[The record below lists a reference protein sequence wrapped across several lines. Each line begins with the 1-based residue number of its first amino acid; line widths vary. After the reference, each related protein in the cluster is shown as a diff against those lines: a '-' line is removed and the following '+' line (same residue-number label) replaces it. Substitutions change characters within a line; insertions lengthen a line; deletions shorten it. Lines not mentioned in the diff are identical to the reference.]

1 MCYNKFVIITWGLKM
16 KKILLVL
23 LLVVTHTNTFSQEG
37 NKEID
42 TSYHRFGMNI
52 LTLGLGF
59 GANGSGF
66 PLSFYLANDLNQIIS
81 FGVDFGFT
89 PFSNIEGSDGS
100 QIGAHVGFGK
110 MKVSSSNPKLSLGY
124 LIEFSG
130 GFSTGALFLPYIY
143 VGFSPNFILE
153 INKFVFKAGLYIDT
167 SLIVTATVGIGFLLK

>member
-1 MCYNKFVIITWGLKM
+1 M

-23 LLVVTHTNTFSQEG
+23 LLVVTHTNAFSQEG
-37 NKEID
+37 NKEIN

-52 LTLGLGF
+52 LTIGLGF

-89 PFSNIEGSDGS
+89 PFSNVEGSDGS

-130 GFSTGALFLPYIY
+130 GLSTGALFLPYMYI
-143 VGFSPNFILE
+143 GFSPNFILE
-153 INKFVFKAGLYIDT
+153 IDKFVFKAGLYIDT
-167 SLIVTATVGIGFLLK
+167 SLIVTANVGIGFLLK